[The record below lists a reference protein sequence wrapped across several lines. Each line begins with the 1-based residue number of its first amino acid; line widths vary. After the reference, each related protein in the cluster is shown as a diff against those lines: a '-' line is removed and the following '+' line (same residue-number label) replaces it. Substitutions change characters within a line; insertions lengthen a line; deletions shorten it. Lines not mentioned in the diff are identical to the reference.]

1 MSVTVDQLKKRAPLV
16 LALLLLAYIFNYLDR
31 QILGILAGSI
41 IADLH
46 LTDTQFGVLS
56 GPPFALLYSILGVP
70 FALLADKTSRSRV
83 IAAALTMWSA
93 FTGLCGIATSFWQ
106 LFIFR
111 MGVGIGEAGGVA
123 PSYALIA
130 DYFEPRRRAR
140 ALAIFSLGVPI
151 GLAMGTLIGAYIAHA
166 ISWRA
171 AFYVMGVAGVLLAP
185 VLLYFVRDLP
195 RQPGASPAP
204 IGQVFPILARKPVF
218 WLMAFAAGSSSL
230 CGYGLAV
237 WTPTVLERSFGMGLL
252 ARGQFLAS
260 IVLIGG
266 CTGVFAGGW
275 LADRLGHLDR
285 GWYARLPAIAWL
297 ITAPTFAAGLL
308 APNLWLAW
316 PLLLIPNALNILWL
330 GPVITAVQHLV
341 PRPMRATASASFLLI
356 NNLIGLGVGPFL
368 IGGLS
373 DALKKSYGIEAL
385 RYAAVACTSFY
396 ILAGLL
402 MLLCVSRLR
411 HTWVEDDVA
420 DA

>member
-1 MSVTVDQLKKRAPLV
+1 M
-16 LALLLLAYIFNYLDR
+16 
-31 QILGILAGSI
+31 
-41 IADLH
+41 
-46 LTDTQFGVLS
+46 
-56 GPPFALLYSILGVP
+56 
-70 FALLADKTSRSRV
+70 

-106 LFIFR
+106 LFVFR

-195 RQPGASPAP
+195 RQPGAAPAP
-204 IGQVFPILARKPVF
+204 IGQVFPMLARKPVF

-275 LADRLGHLDR
+275 LADRLGRVDR

-396 ILAGLL
+396 ILAALL
-402 MLLCVSRLR
+402 MLLCVSPPASMLGRR
-411 HTWVEDDVA
+411 RRS
-420 DA
+420 